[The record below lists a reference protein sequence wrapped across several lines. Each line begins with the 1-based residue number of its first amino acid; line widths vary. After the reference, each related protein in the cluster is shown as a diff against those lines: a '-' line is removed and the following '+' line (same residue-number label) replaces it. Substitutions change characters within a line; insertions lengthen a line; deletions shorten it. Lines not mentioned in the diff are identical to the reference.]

1 MNDVLATHAR
11 AWPPVPMWNRSV
23 APTMPNRQAPMLWL
37 VGMHGGAGVSSL
49 TASLPFAGDAG
60 TRWPG
65 NIGAS
70 KGLDSPFVV
79 AVARTHLHGLV
90 ALHNAL
96 LSHMNGA
103 TPVNTQLAGVI
114 TVADSDRPLPK
125 SVQVRRDTIESL
137 AVELGGAAWR
147 LGWIEPWRSL
157 EQRELPAWDHRSATP
172 AKVGDR
178 DARLVPPSTVQTL
191 AHSMYTTVG
200 EAVRRYMFANPHS
213 SQSAA
218 G

>member
-1 MNDVLATHAR
+1 MNNDLAAHTR
-11 AWPPVPMWNRSV
+11 AWPPVPMWNRNV
-23 APTMPNRQAPMLWL
+23 APTLPNRQSPMLWL
-37 VGMHGGAGVSSL
+37 IGMHGGAGVSSL

-65 NIGAS
+65 NIGPQ
-70 KGLDSPFVV
+70 KGQDSPFVV
-79 AVARTHLHGLV
+79 LVARTHLNGLV
-90 ALHNAL
+90 ALHGAL

-103 TPVNTQLAGVI
+103 TPANTQLAGVI

-137 AVELGGAAWR
+137 AVELGGSAWR
-147 LGWIEPWRSL
+147 LGWIEPWRSIEL
-157 EQRELPAWDHRSATP
+157 HELPAWEHRNATP

-200 EAVRRYMFANPHS
+200 EAVRRFMTANSHS
-213 SQSAA
+213 TRSAA